1 MFRSRE
7 RSRSPSIRDG
17 GADDQWLADVFADDE
32 CTDVT
37 ASATEFVTSRITSS
51 IHADVGGPVSLGA
64 VATSP
69 LSTVPANEAAVCKP
83 TAMLELVESRAWP
96 IVPQLVDQVAISEL
110 HGVAFEFLGSQEW
123 PIVNGG
129 HLPFLRAPPGTILWL
144 AWGGH
149 EYRIVVGETV
159 WSQYC

>member
-1 MFRSRE
+1 VTDNSRAPTFLVLSWK
-7 RSRSPSIRDG
+7 RKKD
-17 GADDQWLADVFADDE
+17 FALL
-32 CTDVT
+32 
-37 ASATEFVTSRITSS
+37 I
-51 IHADVGGPVSLGA
+51 A
-64 VATSP
+64 V
-69 LSTVPANEAAVCKP
+69 
-83 TAMLELVESRAWP
+83 ELVESRAWP

-123 PIVNGG
+123 PIVKGG
-129 HLPFLRAPPGTILWL
+129 HLPFLRAPRGTILWL